1 LCEKPPPASAF
12 KRGSKSRSVE
22 KGKKKKERKKERKTN
37 KDKQRAKHASRSFF
51 LSSRLENP
59 ISEKSPGELQLGSGW
74 WFVDQKEGVEWKLN
88 ALSNCGLLS
97 RFIGIFVS
105 YPRHEYF
112 RRVGQRTHRE
122 NDRKYLL
129 RQRRKLLGA
138 ARRSAKL
145 QIFRSPRRSSLRIR
159 DESVPPNLPQAPG
172 GPRASCFC

>member
-1 LCEKPPPASAF
+1 MRCVRSPRLQATF

-22 KGKKKKERKKERKTN
+22 KEKKKNETKTN
-37 KDKQRAKHASRSFF
+37 KDKQRAKHASRSLF

-59 ISEKSPGELQLGSGW
+59 ISEKSPGKLQLGSGW
-74 WFVDQKEGVEWKLN
+74 LFLDQKEGVEWQLN

-97 RFIGIFVS
+97 RFIGIFMS

-172 GPRASCFC
+172 GPRAWCFC